1 MHLAPTRLRGLAG
14 LIAVGVAALI
24 ALAPAAAA
32 HEGKAI
38 INVETEVNQP
48 AGTDYTIRAIWNN
61 DGHPAADATVTATPI
76 DPAGVNGTP
85 IAFAARDEDGRYG
98 GFVPMPSPGRWTV
111 RFTVVEPAGT
121 LEVTRDVAATTT
133 TTAKPKATTTTTP
146 AKKSGDPANISA
158 LFIAVGLM
166 AVVFIVAWLM
176 HKQSQRAKARN
187 Q

>member
-1 MHLAPTRLRGLAG
+1 MRLTPKRLRRLTGL
-14 LIAVGVAALI
+14 LAVGVAALV
-24 ALAPAAAA
+24 AVAPVAAA

-48 AGTDYTIRAIWNN
+48 AGTDYIIRAIWNN

-76 DPAGVNGTP
+76 EPTGVNGTP
-85 IAFAARDEDGRYG
+85 IAFTARDEDGRYG
-98 GFVPMPSPGRWTV
+98 GFVPMPSPGQWTV

-121 LEVTRDVAATTT
+121 LEVSRDVAATTT
-133 TTAKPKATTTTTP
+133 TTAKPKPTTTTAA
-146 AKKSGDPANISA
+146 AKKSGDPANVSA
-158 LFIAVGLM
+158 LFIAIGLM
-166 AVVFIVAWLM
+166 AVVFVVAWLM